1 MAGASRGAGGGHETL
16 EAAGD
21 LGGAEER
28 ERDVDMLEGLW
39 VALRRPLRGAG
50 RVLEDQKG
58 YECRD
63 SVASASVGV
72 LLSPE
77 AL

>member
-1 MAGASRGAGGGHETL
+1 MAGASRGAGGGHEAL

-21 LGGAEER
+21 LATER
-28 ERDVDMLEGLW
+28 GRDADMLEGLW
-39 VALRRPLRGAG
+39 VALRRPLRGVG

>member
-16 EAAGD
+16 EAPGERI
-21 LGGAEER
+21 EER

-39 VALRRPLRGAG
+39 VALRRPLRGVG
-50 RVLEDQKG
+50 CVLEDQKG

-63 SVASASVGV
+63 SVASASVAV

-77 AL
+77 VL

>member
-16 EAAGD
+16 EPAGD
-21 LGGAEER
+21 LAAER
-28 ERDVDMLEGLW
+28 ERDPDMLEGLW
-39 VALRRPLRGAG
+39 VALWRPLGGAG

-63 SVASASVGV
+63 SVASASVAV

-77 AL
+77 AR

>member
-1 MAGASRGAGGGHETL
+1 MAGASRGAGGGHEVL
-16 EAAGD
+16 EAPGERI
-21 LGGAEER
+21 EER

-63 SVASASVGV
+63 SVASASVAV

>member
-16 EAAGD
+16 EAPGEPRN
-21 LGGAEER
+21 EER